1 MRSSISSSDRRF
13 IVALALWIVGLSAA
27 ANLVAGYGLG
37 HWDWLSRRMQMPK
50 FEVAAN
56 LQDYVR
62 NWRRCPVVVLG
73 SSVVG
78 GLPPAGW
85 EKPGVCSITLVGQGS
100 LLGLDVMAQ
109 SPAAPKILFVES
121 NFGFRDTVPDVVAAT
136 SDPVRR
142 VIHDWLPLST
152 AQANWINALG
162 KSQFGEAHGLD
173 RPTESWE
180 AWRESRKAYAD
191 IYVKMY
197 GNPVGDWG
205 RQHLEENLQHTRT
218 LVAELERRGTKF
230 IFFEAPLDPRLT
242 ELPVIAL
249 WAEKMHKAFA
259 DHDWVTDAPEKYYLT
274 DGMHFMSGSGKDF
287 FDLLMSHVPEAAT
300 ISAG

>member
-1 MRSSISSSDRRF
+1 MRSFISSSDRRF
-13 IVALALWIVGLSAA
+13 IVALALWLIGLSAA
-27 ANLVAGYGLG
+27 ANLLAGYGLG
-37 HWDWLSRRMQMPK
+37 HWDWLSRHMQMPK

-85 EKPGVCSITLVGQGS
+85 EKPGVCTITLVGQGS
-100 LLGLDVMAQ
+100 LLGLDVIAQ
-109 SPAAPKILFVES
+109 SPATPKIVFVES
-121 NFGFRDTVPDVVAAT
+121 SFGFRDTVPAVVAAT

-152 AQANWINALG
+152 APANWINALG
-162 KSQFGEAHGLD
+162 KSQFGAAHGLD

-197 GNPVGDWG
+197 GNAVGEWG
-205 RQHLEENLQHTRT
+205 RLHLEENLQRT
-218 LVAELERRGTKF
+218 KALVAELERRGTKV
-230 IFFEAPLDPRLT
+230 IFFEPPLDPRLAQ
-242 ELPVIAL
+242 LPVLAL
-249 WAEKMHKAFA
+249 WAEKMHNAFA
-259 DHDWVTDAPEKYYLT
+259 DHEWVTDAPEKYYLL
-274 DGMHFMSGSGKDF
+274 DGMHFTSGSGKDF
-287 FDLLMSHVPEAAT
+287 FDLLMSRVPAST
-300 ISAG
+300 LTTSG